1 MERGFKVSH
10 RAGLLGYPHGL
21 VLTPYIPQQVQHRVE
36 STVSFAH
43 DYVKKLQDE
52 QTERYKENIRK
63 KPKEFRSSC
72 EMQVEGMLAVKSEYS
87 CSKRLRGELDRF
99 TRDLKLHCGSS
110 FSSKQD
116 TCKPTTMEKLQK
128 LVSLVASFNDPP
140 PSSHKKR
147 LDSHVITLQRLITQT
162 MISWGNKEIH
172 DLKLIE
178 EIFSLLYRQFNE
190 VGEVAQALKKTYVLE
205 VTCDPVTGKHNFDIP
220 AFTNALGSLRL
231 LLKVG
236 MSRKEENLLKTSL
249 K

>member
-1 MERGFKVSH
+1 ME
-10 RAGLLGYPHGL
+10 A
-21 VLTPYIPQQVQHRVE
+21 
-36 STVSFAH
+36 TVSFSH
-43 DYVKKLQDE
+43 DYVQKLRDE
-52 QTERYKENIRK
+52 QRDRYTENIRK
-63 KPKEFRSSC
+63 KPKEFRSSS
-72 EMQVEGMLAVKSEYS
+72 EMQVEGMLALKSEYS

-99 TRDLKLHCGSS
+99 TRDLKLHCGTAL
-110 FSSKQD
+110 SSKEA
-116 TCKPTTMEKLQK
+116 TYKLSTMEKLQK
-128 LVSLVASFNDPP
+128 LVSLVTSSDDAP
-140 PSSHKKR
+140 PSVRKKGPE
-147 LDSHVITLQRLITQT
+147 SHVLSLQHLITQT
-162 MISWGNKEIH
+162 MISWANKEIH

-205 VTCDPVTGKHNFDIP
+205 VTGDPVTGKQNFDIP